1 MFRQREEQAQRPHRR
16 TKLGGL
22 ENPKR
27 RVSLAP
33 SECGEGR
40 EPWPAGPAGGGQSV
54 ESGGATE
61 MKTFE

>member
-33 SECGEGR
+33 SECGGG
-40 EPWPAGPAGGGQSV
+40 AGTVASWAGGRGPV
-54 ESGGATE
+54 GGVQWSHRNE
-61 MKTFE
+61 DI